1 MFLTPE
7 NDAIFEKSEFYSDLK
22 QKAVSDSDYESSF
35 CLYKTLKIRNLGDMN
50 DLYNAQDVILLC
62 KIAENKFKFM
72 HDQYGFNQRKCNSA
86 STLSDCIERE
96 MSHVIIVL
104 PTSNEVVDIFEQ
116 AITEGF
122 SLVNTR

>member
-1 MFLTPE
+1 M
-7 NDAIFEKSEFYSDLK
+7 
-22 QKAVSDSDYESSF
+22 
-35 CLYKTLKIRNLGDMN
+35 RNLCDMN

-62 KIAENKFKFM
+62 EIAENKFQFM

-86 STLSDCIERE
+86 STLSDCIKRE

-116 AITEGF
+116 AITGGF